1 MRVDGG
7 WLVVAHMAGAAVWA
21 IMVMVLVLVMMMM
34 PVTVVGGAGLL
45 GNNAELDNQGRL
57 EFHVPGH
64 HKLGGLTKDR

>member
-1 MRVDGG
+1 
-7 WLVVAHMAGAAVWA
+7 MAGAAVWA
-21 IMVMVLVLVMMMM
+21 IMVMVMMMM
-34 PVTVVGGAGLL
+34 SVIVVGGAGLL

>member
-1 MRVDGG
+1 MGVDGRR
-7 WLVVAHMAGAAVWA
+7 LVVAHMAGAAVWA
-21 IMVMVLVLVMMMM
+21 IMVLVMVMMMM

>member
-1 MRVDGG
+1 MRVDSGR
-7 WLVVAHMAGAAVWA
+7 LVVAHMAGAAVWA
-21 IMVMVLVLVMMMM
+21 IMVMVMMMM
-34 PVTVVGGAGLL
+34 SVIVVGGAGLL